1 MKKKKGFT
9 LIELLVTIVIVAL
22 IGTIAFVG
30 VQKLLDK
37 SRKQTNTVSLSSIK
51 SSSVNY
57 IEEYADEVSSFWYQ
71 DYSGT
76 EGNYVENDNEYS
88 CVSIRLLINRGY
100 LKEGINVKTET
111 GNKINDDTLIKV
123 TRNKTTKVINDE
135 VFLDDLSCKE
145 FDNEE
150 MQIDF
155 NISGLLGENDWYI
168 DNLNVEILPKVGK
181 SGVRSIDY
189 YIKNN
194 NTKSTS
200 STLTTNDNKNVP
212 ISDSSSSLNLCA
224 IVTNGIGKVSNEF
237 CTKDLKQDKTTPSST
252 LISSDNINTNMWHK
266 NNFTLSIKDNTVISS
281 LTKYI
286 GKDLTKVEEKDISTK
301 TNSINIDSDIN
312 NETYYSKVCNEAG
325 KCSNI
330 NSYIVKLDKTPPVI
344 SISKSNDTTEYI
356 DNLYLKLKFI
366 DTLSGVTKY
375 KLTTNST
382 YNDNNWISISNTT
395 LEQNINSEIIS
406 SNGEYYLFVQDAV
419 GNYSM
424 TSIKIENLGTPKE
437 IVINDK
443 STSSTISN
451 NYIIKDAKK
460 IISVTVDQGNVE
472 YSFSNITLSY
482 TLKNGSSTTETYDD
496 TCYYDAY
503 YKEEEVCYCDGK
515 KTSSSTCTEEYNHG
529 SGSGEWTFACG
540 SNNKWTVEDQYGTY
554 NVDCGS
560 DAKEW
565 DCDWQCEKS
574 HKGSCTKGDTDS
586 CSDPCWGYCIRTYSA
601 DCKTNKKYYCDKGDT
616 LSGSD
621 CEYDCEEEREVY
633 KYKITVKYIV

>member
-88 CVSIRLLINRGY
+88 CISIRLLINRGY

-111 GNKINDDTLIKV
+111 GNEINDDTLIKV

-200 STLTTNDNKNVP
+200 STLTTNDNKTVP
-212 ISDSSSSLNLCA
+212 ISDSSSSLKLCA
-224 IVTNGIGKVSNEF
+224 TVTNGIGKVSNEF

-325 KCSNI
+325 TCSNI
-330 NSYIVKLDKTPPVI
+330 NSYIVKLDKTPPII

-419 GNYSM
+419 GNYSIA
-424 TSIKIENLGTPKE
+424 SVKIDNLGTPKE
-437 IVINDK
+437 VVIDEK

-460 IISVTVDQGNVE
+460 IISVNVDQGNVD

-482 TLKNGSSTTETYDD
+482 TLKNGSSTTETYNT
-496 TCYYDAY
+496 TCERRADYD
-503 YKEEEVCYCDGK
+503 EEEVCYCDGK

-529 SGSGEWTFACG
+529 SGSGEWTFTCG
-540 SNNKWTVEDQYGTY
+540 SNNKWSGKNKGTY

-560 DAKEW
+560 DKKVW
-565 DCDWQCEKS
+565 DCDWHCADE
-574 HKGSCTKGDTDS
+574 HKGSCTKGETDT
-586 CSDPCWGYCIRTYSA
+586 CSDPCEGYCIRSYSA
-601 DCKTNKKYYCDKGDT
+601 DCKTKRKYYCDRGET
-616 LSGSD
+616 LSGKY
-621 CEYDCEEEREVY
+621 CEYDCEDEREVY